1 MRLEGLCVRKIPV
14 TPLRIEPATYQLV
27 ANCLNQLRHSVPVL
41 GISHG
46 GKGGQ
51 SARLVLPPSCA
62 DCLEIL
68 GALGLVQA
76 PNGTAFTI

>member
-14 TPLRIEPATYQLV
+14 TPMRIEPATYQLV
-27 ANCLNQLRHSVPVL
+27 ANCLTQLRHSVPVL
-41 GISHG
+41 GISPG
-46 GKGGQ
+46 GKGGR
-51 SARLVLPPSCA
+51 SVRLALPPSCA

-76 PNGTAFTI
+76 P